1 MQPQIF
7 PEPIVGAIIIN
18 DEGKVLLLKS
28 HKWKD
33 MYIIPGGHIE
43 LGETIEGALIREVK
57 EETGLDIFDID
68 FLDFQESIFH
78 NKFFIKRH
86 FIFLDFVC
94 KTKGNN
100 VVLDNEAENY
110 LWASIENVFELPLV
124 SNTKVTLQKY
134 FDKQAML
141 QSR

>member
-18 DEGKVLLLKS
+18 DKGNVLLLKS

-43 LGETIEGALIREVK
+43 LGETTEEALIREVK

-68 FLDFQESIFH
+68 FLGFQESIFH
-78 NKFFIKRH
+78 EKFFIRRH
-86 FIFLDFVC
+86 FILLDFVC
-94 KTKGNN
+94 KTKGNE
-100 VVLDNEAENY
+100 VVLDNEAQNY
-110 LWASIENVFELPLV
+110 LWTPIENAFDLPLV
-124 SNTKVTLQKY
+124 SNTKTALKKY
-134 FDKQAML
+134 YNKQVSL
-141 QSR
+141 QSD

>member
-18 DEGKVLLLKS
+18 DKGSVLLLKS

-43 LGETIEGALIREVK
+43 LGETTEDALIREVK

-68 FLDFQESIFH
+68 FLGFQESIFH
-78 NKFFIKRH
+78 ENFFIKRH

-94 KTKGNN
+94 KTKGIS

-110 LWASIENVFELPLV
+110 FWASIENVFNLPLV
-124 SNTKVTLQKY
+124 SNTRVALKKY
-134 FDKQAML
+134 YDKQARS
-141 QSR
+141 Q